1 MPDDDFN
8 KRCEDL
14 LVRYKRRNSTT
25 LTGRLESLC
34 TFLRQEGDVVQTM
47 FGGSVKKGTYVTGLS
62 DVDVLLIVNESS
74 LVNQPPTNVIE
85 YVRDTIQRRLPNNEV
100 SSGMLAVTVKYSKGP
115 EIQVLPAIRRKKGIR
130 IAELGGAKWSNVARP
145 DDFAAEL
152 AKVNTARDGRV
163 VPVIKLAKAM
173 TDCFITQEDRKIS
186 GYHMES
192 LAIGAFT
199 DYQGPLDPKAMLN
212 RLLRHSAKA
221 AMSPIT
227 DSTGQSR
234 YVDEYLGPADSGPRK
249 QASNLSWTDARQDQ
263 FLQDQG
269 RIQRP
274 VLHRGLGRMSSAW

>member
-1 MPDDDFN
+1 MGRVRLN
-8 KRCEDL
+8 CEP
-14 LVRYKRRNSTT
+14 
-25 LTGRLESLC
+25 
-34 TFLRQEGDVVQTM
+34 
-47 FGGSVKKGTYVTGLS
+47 FGGRFLSEESV
-62 DVDVLLIVNESS
+62 
-74 LVNQPPTNVIE
+74 
-85 YVRDTIQRRLPNNEV
+85 RRLRKAPHESPACRVGGSSISSRWSHHTANRRGQAVLILDAESRGRQDWAFAGV
-100 SSGMLAVTVKYSKGP
+100 SSSVRRLAWGAECGKCT
-115 EIQVLPAIRRKKGIR
+115 LPDIR

-212 RLLRHSAKA
+212 RLFRHSTKA
-221 AMSPIT
+221 VMSPII

-234 YVDEYLGPADSGPRK
+234 CVDEYLGPADSGPRK
-249 QASNLSWTDARQDQ
+249 QASTYLGQM
-263 FLQDQG
+263 
-269 RIQRP
+269 
-274 VLHRGLGRMSSAW
+274 RGKINSCKTRAEFNALFCIED

>member
-25 LTGRLESLC
+25 LTRRLESLC
-34 TFLRQEGDVVQTM
+34 TFLRQ
-47 FGGSVKKGTYVTGLS
+47 KG

-100 SSGMLAVTVKYSKGP
+100 SSGILAVTVKYSKGP
-115 EIQVLPAIRRKKGIR
+115 EIQVLPAIRRKKSIR

-145 DDFAAEL
+145 DDFAVEL

-249 QASNLSWTDARQDQ
+249 QASTYLGQM
-263 FLQDQG
+263 
-269 RIQRP
+269 
-274 VLHRGLGRMSSAW
+274 RGKINSCKTRAEFNALFCIED